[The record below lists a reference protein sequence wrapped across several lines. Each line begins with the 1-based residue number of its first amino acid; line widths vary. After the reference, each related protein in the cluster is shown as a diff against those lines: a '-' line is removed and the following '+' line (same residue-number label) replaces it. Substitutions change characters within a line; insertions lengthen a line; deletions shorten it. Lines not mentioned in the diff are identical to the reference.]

1 MTRRV
6 NLDIAK
12 AVAISLRISNRYVNC
27 LYSSIFIAKVNSQ
40 HIRGRRHQKFA
51 NNDANYVQLDSLLNR
66 VKRLTRSEVEENERQ
81 LRQRVTELAM
91 ADAMTPEVDIR
102 DAVLEDITQTS
113 GNDGKQYIY
122 LDSDED

>member
-1 MTRRV
+1 M
-6 NLDIAK
+6 
-12 AVAISLRISNRYVNC
+12 
-27 LYSSIFIAKVNSQ
+27 SIVSILQFFTAKVNSQ